1 MKRVRPTKELTKE
14 QQLMKR
20 ELAARV
26 RETTAGR
33 LFGFVPERIEPGRV
47 VLRLRVRPHHLQVYE
62 VVHGGVIAALA
73 DTAGG
78 LASYMSGPRGAHVAT
93 IEMKINF
100 LEAVERGTVKAE
112 ARVLRRGRNF
122 AVVDCDVRDAARL
135 VAKAL
140 MTFSIGNPEPAG
152 RGMESKKKKRV

>member
-1 MKRVRPTKELTKE
+1 
-14 QQLMKR
+14 MKR
-20 ELAARV
+20 ELEARV
-26 RETTAGR
+26 RGTTAGR
-33 LFGFVPERIEPGRV
+33 LFGFVLERIEAGRA

-78 LASYMSGPRGAHVAT
+78 LATYMSGPRGARVAT

-100 LEAVERGTVKAE
+100 LEAVERGTVRAE
-112 ARVLRRGRNF
+112 AQVLRRGRNF
-122 AVVDCDVRDAARL
+122 SVVECDVRDATRL

-140 MTFSIGNPEPAG
+140 MTFSIGVGEG
-152 RGMESKKKKRV
+152 VGEKGTEKKKRKKI

>member
-1 MKRVRPTKELTKE
+1 MRARLTPEQEIMKHELE
-14 QQLMKR
+14 
-20 ELAARV
+20 ARV

-33 LFGFVPERIEPGRV
+33 LFGFVPETIEPGRV
-47 VLRLRVRPHHLQVYE
+47 VLRLRVQPHHLQVYE

-78 LASYMSGPRGAHVAT
+78 LATYMSGARHTRVAT

-100 LEAVERGTVKAE
+100 LEAVERGTVRAE
-112 ARVLRRGRNF
+112 AWLLRRGRNF
-122 AVVDCDVRDAARL
+122 SVVECDVRDSTRM

-140 MTFSIGNPEPAG
+140 MTFSIGSGEGLVREP
-152 RGMESKKKKRV
+152 RKKKS

>member
-1 MKRVRPTKELTKE
+1 MRTRLTRE
-14 QQLMKR
+14 QQIMKR
-20 ELAARV
+20 ELEGRV

-33 LFGFVPERIEPGRV
+33 LFGFVPEKIEPGRV

-78 LASYMSGPRGAHVAT
+78 LATYMSGPRGARVAT

-112 ARVLRRGRNF
+112 ARLLRRGRNF
-122 AVVDCDVRDAARL
+122 AVVECDVRDSARL

-140 MTFSIGNPEPAG
+140 MTFSIGSGEG
-152 RGMESKKKKRV
+152 VEKVMRKKKN